1 MGRQSTGR
9 VAARGRGTGGQ
20 IDYICP
26 SINLIPVVYNFNA
39 GPSILP
45 KEVFEEASRAIL
57 DFNGTGLSILE
68 IGHRTSL
75 FQQVVD
81 EAMATARELMR
92 LDAEH
97 EILFLHGGASTQFFQ
112 VPMNLLNE
120 GATAAYLDGG
130 VWGKKAIKEAR
141 IFGNVEV
148 VASSRDRNYTYIPKG
163 YAIPADAAYFH
174 FTTNNTIEGTQM
186 HDFPEISVPLV
197 ADMSSDILSRV
208 LDFNRFDL
216 IYAGAQKNI
225 GAAGVNLVVVR
236 KDILGKV
243 NRPLPTMIDYREHI
257 AAGSLLNTPPVF
269 AIYVCML
276 TLRWLKQQGGIP
288 AIEEINNR
296 KAALLYET
304 LDSLPLFRPT
314 VAKEDRSKM
323 NVVFVMDDPAL
334 EKAFLT
340 ACKANG
346 MVGVKG
352 HRSVGGF
359 RVSLYNAMPL
369 QSVEV
374 LTELMNDFAHTKA

>member
-1 MGRQSTGR
+1 MVMDRARR
-9 VAARGRGTGGQ
+9 VVTDRADK

-26 SINLIPVVYNFNA
+26 SFNLEKVVYNFNA

-45 KEVFEEASRAIL
+45 KEVLEEASRAIL

-75 FQQVVD
+75 FQGVVD
-81 EAMATARELMR
+81 EAMATVRELMR

-112 VPMNLLNE
+112 VPMNLLGE
-120 GATAAYLDGG
+120 GATAAYLDCG

-141 IFGNVEV
+141 LFGNVEV
-148 VASSRDRNYTYIPKG
+148 VASSKDRNYTYIPTG
-163 YAIPADAAYFH
+163 YPIPADAAYFH

-186 HDFPEISVPLV
+186 HRIPGTSVPLV

-208 LDFNRFDL
+208 MDFNRFDL

-236 KDILGKV
+236 KDILGKAG
-243 NRPLPTMIDYREHI
+243 RPLPTMMDYREHI

-288 AIEEINNR
+288 AIEKINDR

-304 LDSLPLFRPT
+304 LDSLPVFRPT
-314 VAKEDRSKM
+314 VAREDRSKM
-323 NVVFVMDDPAL
+323 NVVFVMDDPEL
-334 EKAFLT
+334 EREFLS

-369 QSVEV
+369 ESVKV

>member
-1 MGRQSTGR
+1 MVTDR
-9 VAARGRGTGGQ
+9 ADK

-26 SINLIPVVYNFNA
+26 SFNLEKVVYNFNA

-45 KEVFEEASRAIL
+45 KEVLEEASRAIL

-75 FQQVVD
+75 FQGVVD
-81 EAMATARELMR
+81 EAMATVRELMR

-112 VPMNLLNE
+112 VPMNLLSE

-130 VWGKKAIKEAR
+130 IWGKKAIREAR
-141 IFGNVEV
+141 LFGNVEV
-148 VASSRDRNYTYIPKG
+148 VASSKDRNYTYIPAG
-163 YAIPADAAYFH
+163 YTIPADAAYFH

-186 HDFPEISVPLV
+186 HSIPETSVPLV

-208 LDFNRFDL
+208 MDFNRFDL

-236 KDILGKV
+236 RDILGKSG
-243 NRPLPTMIDYREHI
+243 RPLPTMMDYQEHI
-257 AAGSLLNTPPVF
+257 AAGSPLNTPPVF

-288 AIEEINNR
+288 AIEKINDR

-304 LDSLPLFRPT
+304 LDSLPVFRPT
-314 VAKEDRSKM
+314 VAREDRSKM
-323 NVVFVMDDPAL
+323 NVVFVMDDPDL
-334 EKAFLT
+334 EMEFLS

-369 QSVEV
+369 ESVEV